1 MRAGFDLILS
11 GEAPMRA
18 STLKAIATAAF
29 AVMAAGS
36 VASAAD
42 MAPRYTKAPPPIVE
56 VWTWDKFYIGL
67 NGGYSWGRSD
77 TSGTFYNNVTG
88 VQLSP
93 TESGNINLDGWVFG
107 GQVGKNWQFGNWV
120 VGLEADG
127 QWTGERGGRTFTC
140 GTPGVIIGACS
151 VVTAGPLAGVV
162 STTTFDQEI
171 SWFATFRPRVG
182 ALVTP
187 STLLYV
193 TGGLAVAGIKTNGV
207 ISGFTAAAVPTSVAW
222 SQEDTQWGWVI
233 GAGLEAR
240 LGGNWTGKI
249 EGLYMDYGTV
259 SGSAALLT
267 STPQLRFDFNS
278 GITDVVLRAGVNYHF
293 GGPVVA
299 KY

>member
-1 MRAGFDLILS
+1 
-11 GEAPMRA
+11 MRA
-18 STLKAIATAAF
+18 STIKAIATAAF
-29 AVMAAGS
+29 TAMAATT

-56 VWTWDKFYIGL
+56 VWTWDKFYVGV

-93 TESGNINLDGWVFG
+93 TQSGNINLDGWVFG
-107 GQVGKNWQFGNWV
+107 GQIGKNWQFNNWV

-127 QWTGERGGRTFTC
+127 QWTNEKGGRNFTC
-140 GTPGVIIGACS
+140 VTGPVGGACS
-151 VVTAGPLAGVV
+151 TITGGPLAGVAP
-162 STTTFDQEI
+162 TTTFDQEI

-187 STLLYV
+187 SALLYV

-207 ISGFTAAAVPTSVAW
+207 ISGFTAGQVPTSVAW
-222 SQEDTQWGWVI
+222 SNDQTKWGWVI

-249 EGLYMDYGTV
+249 EGLYMDYGSV
-259 SGSAALLT
+259 SSSPALIT
-267 STPQLRFDFNS
+267 SSPQLRFDYTS
-278 GITDVVLRAGVNYHF
+278 KVTDVVLRAGVNYHF